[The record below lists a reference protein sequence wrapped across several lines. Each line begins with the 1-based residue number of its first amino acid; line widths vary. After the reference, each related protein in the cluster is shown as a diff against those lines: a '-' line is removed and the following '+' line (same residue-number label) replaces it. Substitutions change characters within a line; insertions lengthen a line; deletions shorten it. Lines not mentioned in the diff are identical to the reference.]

1 MKEKRKLLMELFTST
16 LYLSA
21 FTFGGGY
28 VIVSLLKERFVDQLH
43 YIEEKEMLDLVA
55 IAQSAPGAIAV
66 NGAIVLGYKMAG
78 ILGII
83 VCVDVY
89 KRQVLNPTLLIPF
102 VLVPTVN
109 IVISYF
115 AMAMNLVPICSGIN
129 IPWTTPIVISGFLA
143 TNWAGALLQVLLL
156 ILGIFIYMP
165 FIKIMDKQYLEE
177 ENNMQND
184 EEEEDDISL
193 DDLSFD
199 DL

>member
-1 MKEKRKLLMELFTST
+1 
-16 LYLSA
+16 
-21 FTFGGGY
+21 
-28 VIVSLLKERFVDQLH
+28 
-43 YIEEKEMLDLVA
+43 
-55 IAQSAPGAIAV
+55 
-66 NGAIVLGYKMAG
+66 
-78 ILGII
+78 
-83 VCVDVY
+83 
-89 KRQVLNPTLLIPF
+89 
-102 VLVPTVN
+102 
-109 IVISYF
+109 
-115 AMAMNLVPICSGIN
+115 MAMNLVPICSGIN
-129 IPWTTPIVISGFLA
+129 IPWTTPIDISGFLA